1 MIKWARG
8 AFLGLNSIQPIGIKY
23 SSPLMD
29 ITNGCIP
36 FQSHFMI
43 MICNP
48 LAWVTYTEYPVF
60 VPNDYFWKH
69 HQKDGEEKSDTYCR
83 VLREFLA
90 EELELPLSDLS
101 FRDKVTYRE

>member
-48 LAWVTYTEYPVF
+48 FAWVTYTEYPVF